1 MKKEILTKTFFITNN
16 GCIRRKIDAQ
26 HIVDFL
32 LQNGFKK
39 IDKPEDADL
48 LFFVSCAADNVAEEV
63 AINAIYDLAKKR
75 KKHVRIYVI
84 GCLSKINPDALNKI
98 KETVFFIGPNEMNN
112 LDSHFPNLEF
122 SFKGIPE
129 PYRISKEIF
138 NQEGLI
144 FDRKDIRK
152 EFLINPFNENKFNL
166 NQEAKYE
173 EFKSRSNIIRIAK
186 GCLSS
191 CRYCCIH
198 QATGKLI
205 SRSLNSIFEQFKNIL
220 LDGSRHFTLT
230 AEDSGA
236 YGLDIGTNFPKL
248 LNGIAEI
255 DNNIELAVNAFNPRW
270 IIPVLDELDKVINDT
285 HILRHIVAPL
295 QSGSD
300 YVLSKMGRGHSIA
313 DGIRFFEMFEKYKD
327 EIQVYTHLIVGFPGE
342 RPSDVDD
349 TIRFINKFPNI
360 HYYVYPYND
369 RPGTIS
375 SKLTNKLSNIEIL
388 NRYKL
393 VTEVKMELDNNNNN

>member
-1 MKKEILTKTFFITNN
+1 MKKELNNKTFFITNN

-32 LQNGFKK
+32 LQNDFKK
-39 IDKPEDADL
+39 IDKPEDADFI
-48 LFFVSCAADNVAEEV
+48 FFVSCAADNAAEEV
-63 AINAIYDLAKKR
+63 AINAINDLAKR
-75 KKHVRIYVI
+75 NKKNGQIYCI
-84 GCLSKINPDALNKI
+84 GCLAKINPNALNNI
-98 KETVFFIGPNEMNN
+98 KDIIFFIGPNEMNN
-112 LDSHFPNLEF
+112 LDFLFPNLEF
-122 SFKGIPE
+122 PFKSIPE
-129 PYRISKEIF
+129 PFRISKNVF

-144 FDRKDIRK
+144 FERKDSRK
-152 EFLINPFNENKFNL
+152 GLQINSFIENEFDKI
-166 NQEAKYE
+166 QEAKYE
-173 EFKSRSNIIRIAK
+173 EFKGVSSIIRIAK

-191 CRYCCIH
+191 CRYCCIQ

-205 SRSLNSIFEQFKNIL
+205 SRPLNSIFEQFRSIL
-220 LDGSRHFTLT
+220 SDGSRRFTIT

-248 LNGIAEI
+248 LSGIAAI
-255 DNNIELAVNAFNPRW
+255 DNDIELAVNAFNPRW

-285 HILRHIVAPL
+285 HILKHIVAPL

-313 DGIRFFEMFEKYKD
+313 DGIRFFELFEKYND
-327 EIQVYTHLIVGFPGE
+327 EIQVHTHLIVGFPGE

-349 TIRFINKFPNI
+349 TIRFINKFPHI

-369 RPGTIS
+369 RPGTIAS
-375 SKLTNKLSNIEIL
+375 NLTNKLSNLEIL

-393 VTEVKMELDNNNNN
+393 ITEVKMKLDNYKN